1 MKNYMRRTQVGLVAV
16 FVVTSIMYI
25 VWAWVIPNTGFT
37 QQIGVGGTTL
47 SLQQGQTVWYAFNIK
62 LNQKVI
68 FEAQNFIGTVC
79 LRIKNAPD
87 GTTLASACSSTSPVR
102 VEYTA
107 SRLAGD
113 LVLEIQVVST
123 PTGST
128 SMKILYTK
136 YNPCIWGWC
145 KSNDGLSIDNP
156 EKIIMSQIEGSLSD
170 TSTKH
175 YYRYYTVPHPTWSGY
190 YFSFVASIIG
200 GTGTNYDLA
209 IYDVNK
215 RVVARAVRSSYP
227 DYTYVEALGNSSF
240 VIEISLYSAGSQN
253 EYNLQVGR
261 PLITDFALSTTSVK
275 PGQEFTIYYKV
286 NNRFTHSLSAV
297 LGASIV
303 DSTNKVIHSPQYDRM
318 VTLQSGVYWYE
329 RKFYVP
335 KDALLGTYKIELGL
349 WGAKTSDGKMKYLF
363 DYLEKSAALTV
374 SVPKNPEITYYG
386 ASPSRVAPGDSLAFT
401 VKWIFYKAYPSGSV
415 VKANAFGDWAK
426 TQQLCVIYDG
436 VDGNYGNEQSKS
448 CTITLPTDI
457 SVGTHYIRAGFC
469 YANSFASSFD
479 DLARCT
485 YVDIPITVQK
495 VSTSMT
501 ISPSSFSIKS
511 GESVTFRAR
520 LVDASGNPLSN
531 KLVTWSSNVL
541 NCNPL
546 QTYTDGSGYVSTT
559 CTAPTVSST
568 VSATVVAAFG
578 GDYKYAQSSVTA
590 SGTVSPQVYSVT
602 VNPNGGKVL
611 VDGSPITVATT
622 YQWAYGSTHTLQA
635 VSPYE
640 PSAGVRLVFVQWSDG
655 VTANPRTITVTGP
668 ATYSVVWKRQYA
680 LTISV
685 YPQGGG
691 STNPAVG
698 TYYYDAG
705 STVTVSATPAPGY
718 TFDYWELD
726 GVRYTTNP
734 ITVSMN
740 APRTLKAVFK
750 QAVYSVTVNPNG
762 GKVLVDGSPI
772 TVATTYQWA
781 YGSTHTLQAVSPY
794 EPSAGVR
801 LVFVQWSDG
810 VTANP
815 RTITVTGPATY
826 SVVWKRQY
834 ALTISVYPQG
844 GGSTNPAVGTYYY
857 DAGSTVTV
865 SATPAPGYT
874 FDYWELDGVR
884 YTTNPIT
891 VSMNAPRTLKAVFK
905 QATSDVIVVAR
916 GVDSRLYYRACL
928 VCDWI
933 RLSSGAT
940 PDAPAAVIFSG
951 NLYIAVR
958 GNDNGIY
965 VGRVES
971 IGSGNVVW
979 QRVSG
984 ATFSRPA
991 VATDGV
997 RLYLV
1002 VRGLDDRIYIN
1013 TWDGSSWSGWIR
1025 LSSGA
1030 TPDAPAA
1037 VVLNGRL
1044 HIVVRG
1050 LDNGIY
1056 HGQYDIASGT
1066 WLGWIKIS
1074 GLTPSAPA
1082 LVTDGARLYLVV
1094 RGMDNRVYVNTW
1106 NGGWGTWERIPTG
1119 STPSGPAAT
1128 WYNGKLYVV
1137 VRGGDNRVYYT
1148 YRTGAGIYASWVSLG
1163 GTTYSSPG
1171 ATSKS

>member
-25 VWAWVIPNTGFT
+25 AWAWVIPNTGFT

-47 SLQQGQTVWYAFNIK
+47 NLQQGQTVWYAFNIK
-62 LNQKVI
+62 QNQKVT

-79 LRIKNAPD
+79 LRIKDAPG

-107 SRLAGD
+107 SQLAGD
-113 LVLEIQVVST
+113 LVLEIQVIST
-123 PTGST
+123 STGST

-145 KSNDGLSIDNP
+145 ISNDGLSIDNP

-170 TSTKH
+170 TNKKH
-175 YYRYYTVPHPTWSGY
+175 YYIYYTVPHPTWSGY

-200 GTGTNYDLA
+200 GAGTDYDLA

-215 RVVARAVRSSYP
+215 RVVALAGRSSYP

-240 VIEISLYSAGSQN
+240 VIEINLYSAGSQN
-253 EYNLQVGR
+253 EYDLQVGR

-303 DSTNKVIHSPQYDRM
+303 DSTNKVIHSPQYDTT
-318 VTLQSGVYWYE
+318 VTLQSGEYWYE

-386 ASPSRVAPGDSLAFT
+386 ASPSMVAPGDSLTFT
-401 VKWIFYKAYPSGSV
+401 VKWIFYKACPSGCV

-469 YANSFASSFD
+469 YAYSFASSFD

-531 KLVTWSSNVL
+531 KLVTWSSSVL

-602 VNPNGGKVL
+602 VDPNGGKVL

-740 APRTLKAVFK
+740 APHTLKAVFK
-750 QAVYSVTVNPNG
+750 QAT
-762 GKVLVDGSPI
+762 
-772 TVATTYQWA
+772 
-781 YGSTHTLQAVSPY
+781 
-794 EPSAGVR
+794 
-801 LVFVQWSDG
+801 
-810 VTANP
+810 
-815 RTITVTGPATY
+815 
-826 SVVWKRQY
+826 
-834 ALTISVYPQG
+834 
-844 GGSTNPAVGTYYY
+844 
-857 DAGSTVTV
+857 
-865 SATPAPGYT
+865 
-874 FDYWELDGVR
+874 
-884 YTTNPIT
+884 
-891 VSMNAPRTLKAVFK
+891 
-905 QATSDVIVVAR
+905 TSDVIVVAR
-916 GVDSRLYYRACL
+916 GVDNRLYYRACL

-951 NLYIAVR
+951 NLYIAVM

-1128 WYNGKLYVV
+1128 WYNGTLYVV